1 MQSINHVAFIDVKI
15 KRVIGVLG
23 VVRVAPLSFCPADDF
38 TNVLNQLLA
47 LGNILQREHA
57 LAMHARAS
65 DLNSAMVGRAGW
77 FGHGGKFGMVNPD
90 GRVGARSHVHVRAP
104 ARTRETGL

>member
-1 MQSINHVAFIDVKI
+1 M
-15 KRVIGVLG
+15 R
-23 VVRVAPLSFCPADDF
+23 VVRVTPLGLSPADDF
-38 TNVLNQLLA
+38 ANVLNQVFPF
-47 LGNILQREHA
+47 GNILQREHA
-57 LAMHARAS
+57 LAMHARAA

-104 ARTRETGL
+104 ARPRETGL